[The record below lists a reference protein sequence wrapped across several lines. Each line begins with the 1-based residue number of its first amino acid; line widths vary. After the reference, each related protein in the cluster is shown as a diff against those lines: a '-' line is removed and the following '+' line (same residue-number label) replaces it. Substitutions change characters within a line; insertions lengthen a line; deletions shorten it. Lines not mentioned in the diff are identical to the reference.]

1 MKKLGLTLVAVSVAG
16 TLTGCANTVFSD
28 DGQCGQITGP
38 VFPGVYLLADSL
50 LDGFLEGDFSLEV
63 PLEEPF
69 APTYSFSAD
78 DVTSVF
84 AARHIALDELV
95 FDGSPYDV
103 AGLHVV
109 GEEDLLPSVIPN
121 PSASPPS
128 TSPVSSATIDYSPAA
143 GALPFIGAFDTGPF
157 TESGISSVPWILPVD
172 VFALCGDD
180 EARDALVVDR
190 LRGSEGESAL
200 SNLTNSSSLRTYP
213 GFDESAF
220 EWTVGNGSAPSLTV
234 NSHIVDGVEFEP
246 VVTNWAV
253 IPWFSFMGE
262 PTGNAHVDSALA
274 FNAFLLLLDGFDDA
288 GFETLQQLSP
298 LDLDAYEGEGV
309 SFDAFELPWTLAEFG
324 EAVRLLL
331 NFSEGSEGSA
341 EFAVTHMFVQALA
354 ISSTGPLDESDVE
367 LLSIRYT
374 FEEITQLAQN
384 EVPYFGPVVTND
396 PETAQS
402 GSTVTYTGSDL
413 DEVISATISG
423 QSAAIVSKSASSL
436 TLRVPAGLTQGMH
449 DVVLQYSSTEQITL
463 QNGLVIQD
471 SMKAWTKL
479 QADNTVKMYAKNII
493 GEGKIQFF
501 HNGNEIA
508 WIRATNSL
516 NPKLSSANG
525 SHYLVRTR
533 ELTDGKNIFEIFDDG
548 VRVWRAAYSR

>member
-16 TLTGCANTVFSD
+16 TLTGCVNTVFSD

-38 VFPGVYLLADSL
+38 VFPGVYLIDDVPA
-50 LDGFLEGDFSLEV
+50 DGFLEDEFSLEV

-69 APTYSFSAD
+69 APTYSFSAT
-78 DVTSVF
+78 DVTGVF
-84 AARHIALDELV
+84 AARHLVLDEFV

-109 GEEDLLPSVIPN
+109 GEDQLLPSPIPS
-121 PSASPPS
+121 PSAPPI
-128 TSPVSSATIDYSPAA
+128 TSATIDYSPAG
-143 GALPFIGAFDTGPF
+143 GALPLIGAFDTGPF
-157 TESGISSVPWILPVD
+157 TESGIVSVPWILPVD

-180 EARDALVVDR
+180 EARDALVLDR
-190 LRGSEGESAL
+190 LGGSEGESAL

-234 NSHIVDGVEFEP
+234 NSHIVDGLEFEP

-274 FNAFLLLLDGFDDA
+274 FNVFLLLLEDFDDA

-354 ISSTGPLDESDVE
+354 ISSTGPLDEGGDE
-367 LLSIRYT
+367 LLSMRYT
-374 FEEITQLAQN
+374 IEEVTQLAQN
-384 EVPYFGPVVTND
+384 SVPYFGPVVTND

-402 GSTVTYTGSDL
+402 GSTVTFTGSDL
-413 DEVISATISG
+413 DEVISATIAG
-423 QSAAIVSKSASSL
+423 QSATVVSKTESAL
-436 TLRVPAGLTQGMH
+436 TLRVPAGLPQGMH

-533 ELTDGKNIFEIFDDG
+533 ELAEGKNTFEIYDDG